1 MASISRSRGRLG
13 RRFFDRS
20 RRHIGDRVRRGRGVA
35 ACPRCL
41 NAAGPRR
48 GRRERSVF
56 WLKRSRTRGRPGD
69 LLLPN
74 HQSKA
79 PSRKQASTSTVRSDR
94 RRSPSAGHAH
104 DKRDREDHQ
113 EYEEQYLR
121 DTRRRRGDA
130 AKPKNGCDDRDDQ
143 EYQRPVENGNLQLT
157 GRGTGAPWLI
167 NNRFASD
174 CVIRHSFASAAWR
187 SNASVSSSHNS
198 ANV

>member
-56 WLKRSRTRGRPGD
+56 WLKRSRIRGRPGD

-74 HQSKA
+74 HQ
-79 PSRKQASTSTVRSDR
+79 SRKQASTSTVRSDR

-104 DKRDREDHQ
+104 RFDAEVGIDDVGDKGPEHDEGRVGDVDNVEHAEGDRHPDRDRGIKPA
-113 EYEEQYLR
+113 EQQA
-121 DTRRRRGDA
+121 G
-130 AKPKNGCDDRDDQ
+130 DDRVGTRSLRSASLIGCA
-143 EYQRPVENGNLQLT
+143 RP
-157 GRGTGAPWLI
+157 R
-167 NNRFASD
+167 
-174 CVIRHSFASAAWR
+174 
-187 SNASVSSSHNS
+187 
-198 ANV
+198 